1 MSEQTSRLDAYR
13 RIATGS
19 AYPALG
25 LLWGVYT
32 LQFGGILR
40 SRLQHVSVA
49 GMRLGDRPCTSPQCD
64 FSTFWLAGVLARTGH
79 ADQVYNVASFQAVRQ
94 ATFFPGVNVLAWL
107 NPPPALL
114 AVWPVSYLPFE
125 SAFYVWT
132 LGLTAI
138 AVFLLRAAALPW
150 GVIAAGL
157 LCPAALESL
166 ELGQFGA
173 VTGGVLVAGLLLADR
188 APSRAG
194 AILALLAIKPQSGLL
209 AAVAMVAGGKW
220 RVVAACAVTA
230 AFLAAAVTLR
240 FGITVWHG
248 YLTGGLAASKMML
261 ELPPDAS
268 GSEKFGVS
276 VFWMLRSLGAG
287 LHLAYA
293 AQAVA
298 ACLAGITTW
307 VMCRRMRFTALET
320 AALTVFLSLLA
331 TPYGYVG
338 DMVGWS
344 IALAALAQARG
355 WRIDL
360 FDVLFWVWPALCA
373 GVQMKT
379 GILFTPVIVALAIA
393 RTCYRAAA
401 RPQSA

>member
-1 MSEQTSRLDAYR
+1 VD
-13 RIATGS
+13 
-19 AYPALG
+19 
-25 LLWGVYT
+25 
-32 LQFGGILR
+32 
-40 SRLQHVSVA
+40 
-49 GMRLGDRPCTSPQCD
+49 
-64 FSTFWLAGVLARTGH
+64 
-79 ADQVYNVASFQAVRQ
+79 
-94 ATFFPGVNVLAWL
+94 VLAWL

-125 SAFYVWT
+125 PAFYVWT

-138 AVFLLRAAALPW
+138 AGILLRVAALPW
-150 GVIAAGL
+150 GVVAAGL
-157 LCPAALESL
+157 LCPAALGSL
-166 ELGQFGA
+166 EAGQFGA
-173 VTGGVLVAGLLLADR
+173 ITGGVLVAGLLLADR
-188 APSRAG
+188 APTRAG

-220 RVVAACAVTA
+220 RVVTACTATA
-230 AFLAAAVTLR
+230 AFLVAAVTLR
-240 FGITVWHG
+240 FGVTVWHG

-261 ELPPDAS
+261 ELPPDVS

-293 AQAVA
+293 LQAVV

-307 VMCRRMRFTALET
+307 LMWHRMRFIALER
-320 AALTVFLSLLA
+320 AALTVLLSLLA

-344 IALAALAQARG
+344 IALAALAQSRG

-360 FDVLFWVWPALCA
+360 LDVLFWIWPALCA
-373 GVQMKT
+373 GVEMKT
-379 GILFTPVIVALAIA
+379 GILFTPVIVALGVA
-393 RTCYRAAA
+393 RTWYRAAA
-401 RPQSA
+401 RPRSA